1 MNIEQIGLDCVG
13 CGSCEQ
19 LCPHKAIT
27 LQPSH
32 EGFLYP
38 VIDKNNC
45 IDCSACFLHC
55 PQNKDSKE
63 LVEKRIQPI
72 SYNAISR
79 LNRFYRRSSSGAAF
93 ATFAYLFLNRY
104 DNAIVCG
111 ASFYNGLVQH
121 IIIDKVS
128 EIRLLQGS
136 KYVQSQIGNCYIKIR
151 EHLKKGGYVLFS
163 GTPCQVAGLKTFL
176 GKLYTERLLLI
187 DIICHGVPSPKF
199 LTKDLLLYEKD
210 VTKIKDLTF
219 RRKHPIFKN
228 RSQFCLQVKSK
239 TLLNYCKVS
248 TANLPYDPYFS
259 MFSKGLTLRHSCYQ
273 CHYTNLKR
281 VGDITIGDCDSHSLY
296 PNFHPY
302 ESTSV
307 IIINTEK
314 GFDEWAK
321 MENKFDYIDLDLEKE
336 ADVNIQ
342 LRQCFHRPPERD
354 TIYEELNSLPI
365 TEIKIKYARPIGL
378 RAKIGKVL
386 FMLLPERL
394 YNKLT

>member
-1 MNIEQIGLDCVG
+1 MNIELIGLDCVG

-27 LQPSH
+27 LQPSD

-45 IDCSACFLHC
+45 IDCSACILHC
-55 PQNKDSKE
+55 PQNKDAKE
-63 LVEKRIQPI
+63 LVDNRIPPI

-79 LNRFYRRSSSGAAF
+79 LKRFYRRSSSGAAF

-111 ASFYNGLVQH
+111 ASFFNGIVQH
-121 IIIDKVS
+121 ITIEKAS

-151 EHLKKGGYVLFS
+151 EHLKNGGYVLFS

-176 GKLYTERLLLI
+176 GKPYIERLLLI

-199 LTKDLLLYEKD
+199 LAKDLMLYEKD
-210 VTKIKDLTF
+210 ETKIKDLTF
-219 RRKHPIFKN
+219 RRKHPLFKN

-239 TLLNYCKVS
+239 TLLKYVKAR

-259 MFSKGLTLRHSCYQ
+259 MFSKGLTLRYSCYQ
-273 CHYTNLKR
+273 CHYATLKR

-307 IIINTEK
+307 IIINTDK

-321 MENKFDYIDLDLEKE
+321 MEDEFDFIDLDLEKE

-354 TIYEELNSLPI
+354 NIYEELNSLSI
-365 TEIKIKYARPIGL
+365 TEIKKKYARPIGL
-378 RAKIGKVL
+378 RAKIGKIL

>member
-1 MNIEQIGLDCVG
+1 MNIELIGLDCVG

-19 LCPHKAIT
+19 LCPHKAIA
-27 LQPSH
+27 LQPSS
-32 EGFLYP
+32 EGFWYP

-45 IDCSACFLHC
+45 IDCSACLLHC
-55 PQNKDSKE
+55 PQNKDANG
-63 LVEKRIQPI
+63 LVENRINPI

-104 DNAIVCG
+104 ENAIVCG
-111 ASFYNGLVQH
+111 ASFINGIVQH
-121 IIIDKVS
+121 IIIDKAS

-151 EHLKKGGYVLFS
+151 EHLKCGGYALFS

-199 LTKDLLLYEKD
+199 LAKDLMLYEKD
-210 VTKIKDLTF
+210 ATKIKDLTF

-228 RSQFCLQVKSK
+228 RSQFCLQVKTK
-239 TLLNYCKVS
+239 TLLKS
-248 TANLPYDPYFS
+248 FKAGTANLPYDPYYS
-259 MFSKGLTLRHSCYQ
+259 MFSKGLTLRDSCYQ
-273 CHYTNLKR
+273 CHYANMKR

-296 PNFHPY
+296 PSFHPY
-302 ESTSV
+302 ESTSA
-307 IIINTEK
+307 IIINTDK
-314 GFDEWAK
+314 GLDEWTK
-321 MENKFDYIDLDLEKE
+321 MEDQFDYIDLDLEKE

-342 LRQCFHRPPERD
+342 LRHCFHRPPERD
-354 TIYEELNSLPI
+354 YIYEELNSLPI
-365 TEIKIKYARPIGL
+365 TEIKKKYARPIGL

-386 FMLLPERL
+386 FLLLPERL
-394 YNKLT
+394 YSKLT